1 MKITSLET
9 LTKMKKTEIIELPA
23 FNDGTPFIVE
33 ARRPNLLNLIST
45 NKIPNTL
52 LKIAMTLFKSGVGGA
67 ASEAMEDAKA
77 LKELSEF
84 MYVVAENTLVNPEYK
99 ELKDNDIELTEAQL
113 VDMMNYMQGGVKELS
128 SFREKQEHTESDKPV
143 DKVQ

>member
-84 MYVVAENTLVNPEYK
+84 MYVVAENTLVNPGYK

-143 DKVQ
+143 YKVQ